1 MSDCEPSAVWIDWR
15 KVSGKSTTAASFIT
29 NIIAGR
35 THGWYKVNLSFWFAS
50 PRQEDG
56 SILPAQDWQKNSA
69 NNQPILLGQHHI
81 CTEHFCCLFHRYQ
94 TLAVATDANTKED
107 IGNKKVSG
115 KKLTVSLRE
124 MQKLHI
130 YLYIITSKWCQVF
143 CVVLPSVSFLTN
155 LCNVSQKLR
164 ICSKPP
170 HTISYFLLNFYRVN
184 LPSCSIYWHK
194 LWYFLTF

>member
-1 MSDCEPSAVWIDWR
+1 MQCSLLWRWLSYSWMCCVEPR
-15 KVSGKSTTAASFIT
+15 MLFILISLFQKLEWCLIVNHQLSELIQEKCLEKAPLQLHLL
-29 NIIAGR
+29 NIMAGR

-69 NNQPILLGQHHI
+69 NIQPILLGQYHI
-81 CTEHFCCLFHRYQ
+81 CTEKFCCLFHRYQ

-130 YLYIITSKWCQVF
+130 YLYIITSK
-143 CVVLPSVSFLTN
+143 
-155 LCNVSQKLR
+155 
-164 ICSKPP
+164 
-170 HTISYFLLNFYRVN
+170 
-184 LPSCSIYWHK
+184 
-194 LWYFLTF
+194 